1 MTLKEQRDFINP
13 LGLGYDAVE
22 IIEAV
27 KEEKPPVKIRNI
39 AKKLGV
45 TEDYVRRRIKKLES
59 KGFGFRANFD
69 LRKIGLST
77 IAVFFDRPI
86 EFDPETR
93 IKGIDKNLAY
103 ILRWHGNIAFP
114 KPMGI
119 ALFYVPNNVEVKE
132 ELMRQIEKSGRLKVV
147 EAKEMNIS
155 KYDDLNLKDETAFS
169 KIEKRWKNVVSKII
183 REGNGS
189 SNSMNRANL
198 VSPVEVKH
206 VDLIDLIILAR
217 LQNDALTPISEIAK
231 VLNVSISKINRHLRT
246 HIMAQDIIE
255 GNSLKKRTI
264 LGSDPTNIILV
275 VKGKTNNLSQLDITL
290 NELSRLFEFLSSL
303 HNPRTGDFIVLF
315 LIKADDME
323 KIEKYIHKIFGE
335 ALDSDYFIG
344 ILNKS
349 SIKSYTIPFISF
361 NREEKE
367 WDLDQQLMDLMRQK
381 LLDILRR

>member
-1 MTLKEQRDFINP
+1 MALKEQRNFINP
-13 LGLGYDAVE
+13 LGLGYDVVE

-27 KEEKPPVKIRNI
+27 KEERPPVKIRNI

-45 TEDYVRRRIKKLES
+45 TEDYVRRRIKKLEG
-59 KGFGFRANFD
+59 KGLGFKANFD
-69 LRKIGLST
+69 LRKLGLST

-132 ELMRQIEKSGRLKVV
+132 ELVRQIEKSGRLKVV
-147 EAKEMNIS
+147 DAIEVDTS
-155 KYDDLNLKDETAFS
+155 VLDDLDLKRGIINSID
-169 KIEKRWKNVVSKII
+169 KRWKDIYKAITIKEEKRQSPETETK
-183 REGNGS
+183 
-189 SNSMNRANL
+189 L
-198 VSPVEVKH
+198 VNKTKLLH
-206 VDLIDLIILAR
+206 IDLIDLFILAK
-217 LQNDALTPISEIAK
+217 LQNNALASYSEIAK
-231 VLNVSISKINRHLRT
+231 LLKISVSKVRRHCNT
-246 HIMAQDIIE
+246 HLIEQDIVE
-255 GNSLKKRTI
+255 GIVLRKRTI
-264 LGSDPTNIILV
+264 MLSDPTNLMVIV
-275 VKGKTNNLSQLDITL
+275 RGKANKSKMFLEKTIREISKLY
-290 NELSRLFEFLSSL
+290 EFTSSVYNSL
-303 HNPRTGDFIVLF
+303 TGDFIVLF
-315 LIKADDME
+315 LIKADDIE
-323 KIEKYIHKIFGE
+323 KVEKYIHKIFGE
-335 ALDSDYFIG
+335 VLDSDYFIG

-361 NREEKE
+361 NREERD

>member
-1 MTLKEQRDFINP
+1 MALKEQRDFINP
-13 LGLGYDAVE
+13 LGLGYDVVE

-27 KEEKPPVKIRNI
+27 KEERPPVKIRNI

-69 LRKIGLST
+69 LRKLGLST

-114 KPMGI
+114 KPLGI

-132 ELMRQIEKSGRLKVV
+132 ELVHQIGKSGVLNV
-147 EAKEMNIS
+147 ADAIEMDIS
-155 KYDDLNLKDETAFS
+155 RYDDLNLKDEIAFS
-169 KIEKRWKNVVSKII
+169 RVEKRWKNVTSKII
-183 REGNGS
+183 REGKGS
-189 SNSMNRANL
+189 SNSMNAANL

-231 VLNVSISKINRHLRT
+231 VLNVSVSKINRHLRT

-255 GNSLKKRTI
+255 KNSLRKRTI
-264 LGSDPTNIILV
+264 ITSDPTNIVLV
-275 VKGKTNNLSQLDITL
+275 VKGKTKKLSLLDKTIT
-290 NELSRLFEFLSSL
+290 EVSKIFEFVSSL

-315 LIKADDME
+315 LIKADDIE

-335 ALDSDYFIG
+335 VLDSDYFIG

-361 NREEKE
+361 NREERD